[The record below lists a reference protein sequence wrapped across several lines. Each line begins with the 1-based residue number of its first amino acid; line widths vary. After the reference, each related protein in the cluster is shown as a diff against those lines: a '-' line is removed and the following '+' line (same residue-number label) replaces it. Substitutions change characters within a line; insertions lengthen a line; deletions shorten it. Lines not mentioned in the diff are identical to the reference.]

1 VRGEKNKASQKTMWS
16 VFKAKKVENKL
27 KIENRQTTN
36 SHDDRGLANNIFYVA
51 DIFVQA
57 MVTQYRM

>member
-1 VRGEKNKASQKTMWS
+1 MWS